1 MADDLIN
8 LMADLKEQEALAIVR
23 MRLDA
28 GQDPLLILD
37 DSRKAMEI
45 VGKRFAENDYFIPDL
60 LYSGEIAKEIAEL
73 VKPKLAKAKDIKR
86 LGKVIIGTVSG
97 DIHDIGKN
105 IVSFMLDVSGFEVYD
120 IGIDQAPQSFIDKIK
135 QTGTGIVGLS
145 GFLTFAFDS
154 MKETVEAIKAAGLRE
169 KVKIMIGGGQVND
182 DIRKYTGA
190 DAYGADAMAGVALA
204 KKWTGT
210 K

>member
-1 MADDLIN
+1 MANDLIN
-8 LMADLKEQEALAIVR
+8 LMADLKEQEALTIVR
-23 MRLDA
+23 RRLDA

-45 VGKRFAENDYFIPDL
+45 VGKRFAENEYFIPDL

-86 LGKVIIGTVSG
+86 LGKVIIGTVFG
-97 DIHDIGKN
+97 DIHDIGKS
-105 IVSFMLDVSGFEVYD
+105 IVSLMLDVSGFEVYD

-154 MKETVEAIKAAGLRE
+154 MKETVEAIKAAGLRD
-169 KVKIMIGGGQVND
+169 KVKIMIGGGQMND

>member
-154 MKETVEAIKAAGLRE
+154 MKETVEAIKAAGLRD

>member
-1 MADDLIN
+1 MENDLIN
-8 LMADLKEQEALAIVR
+8 SMADLKEQEALTIVR
-23 MRLDA
+23 RRLDA
-28 GQDPLLILD
+28 GQDPLSILD

-45 VGKRFAENDYFIPDL
+45 VGRRFAENEYFIPDL
-60 LYSGEIAKEIAEL
+60 LYSGEIAREIAEL

-105 IVSFMLDVSGFEVYD
+105 IVSFMLDVTGFEVYD
-120 IGIDQAPQSFIDKIK
+120 IGVDQAPQSFIDKIK
-135 QTGTGIVGLS
+135 QTGTGVVGLS

-154 MKETVEAIKAAGLRE
+154 MKETVEAIKAAGLRD
-169 KVKIMIGGGQVND
+169 KVKIMIGGGQMNE

-190 DAYGADAMAGVALA
+190 DAYGSDAMAGVALA
-204 KKWTGT
+204 KKWTGN